1 MKRLAT
7 LVCVCAL
14 PFGAAACGGSATV
27 NSDDVSATAVATGS
41 DTPADGDASTTVTA
55 TKTRAGGQDDQEGGP
70 ARLADDRAR
79 EVESIPEQGNQFTA
93 EEQAFLTQL
102 KENGLNI
109 EGVEDQLTAT
119 GMGVCSDEFITR
131 DAVAGQLVEQRRTD
145 MDPDTLGQL
154 LTDSARAHLC

>member
-55 TKTRAGGQDDQEGGP
+55 TKTRAGGQDDQGGP